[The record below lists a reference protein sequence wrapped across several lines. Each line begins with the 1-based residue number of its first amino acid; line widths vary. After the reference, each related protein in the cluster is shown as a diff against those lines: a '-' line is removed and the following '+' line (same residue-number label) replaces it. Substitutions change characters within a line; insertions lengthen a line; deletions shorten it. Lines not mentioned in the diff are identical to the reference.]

1 MINFKNKKQD
11 ICDLKEFLSIPS
23 ISIQM
28 RYKND
33 SARAAKWLVDYFK
46 KIDFNAELIK
56 TPANPLVFAEKYKIS
71 GAPTV
76 LIYSHYDVQPA
87 DPVKNWRTLPFEPAI
102 RNGNIFARGAS
113 DSKGQLLAYIK
124 GVENLFRD
132 ENKFPLNIKFI
143 IEGDEESEK
152 STLKKIF
159 KKYPQNF
166 FSDAIIIAAGSFVD
180 LGKPSICYGARG
192 LLALELEV
200 CGPKI
205 NLHSGS
211 FGGTVANPA
220 EILSQIISRL
230 KDKNGKICIPEFY
243 KNVFKISRKERSLIS
258 QLPYKKNDFLKLS
271 GAPKLFGELK
281 FSPIERVSARPS
293 LDVSSIFSG
302 YDGEGYKPIIPAKA
316 FAKLSFRLA
325 PGQKSEQI
333 FSQFKKF
340 IKKLAPSS
348 IKIKI
353 KRLDCAEPSL
363 MDRNSIV
370 ATAAKD
376 ALKDVFGH
384 KVLWYRDGGSV
395 PLIYDFQ
402 KINDNIVMIGFGLPD
417 DNLHA
422 PNEKLNLNQFFK
434 GIEFVKVFLKK
445 YAEKSILHNK
455 RGGKIL

>member
-23 ISIQM
+23 ISIQA
-28 RYKND
+28 RHKNN

-46 KIDFNAELIK
+46 KIGFDAELIR
-56 TPANPLVFAEKYKIS
+56 TSANPLVFAERCKTP

-76 LIYSHYDVQPA
+76 LIYSHYDVQPI
-87 DPVKNWRTLPFEPAI
+87 DPIKNWRTLPFKPTI
-102 RNGNIFARGAS
+102 CNGNIFARGAS
-113 DSKGQLLAYIK
+113 DSKGQLFAYIK
-124 GVENLFRD
+124 GVENLFRA
-132 ENKFPLNIKFI
+132 ENGFPLNIKFI

-152 STLKKIF
+152 SILKNIL
-159 KKYPQNF
+159 KKYPQKF

-180 LGKPSICYGARG
+180 FGKPSICYGARG

-205 NLHSGS
+205 DLHSGS

-220 EILSQIISRL
+220 EILSQIISHL
-230 KDKNGKICIPEFY
+230 KDKNGKICIPGFY
-243 KNVFKISRKERSLIS
+243 KNVFKISQKERLLIS

-281 FSPIERVSARPS
+281 FSPIERVFARPS
-293 LDVSSIFSG
+293 LDVSSIFAG

-316 FAKLSFRLA
+316 FAKLSFRLV
-325 PGQKSEQI
+325 PGQNSGKV

-340 IKKLAPSS
+340 IKKLAPSAV
-348 IKIKI
+348 KIKI

-363 MDRNSIV
+363 MDKNSIV
-370 ATAAKD
+370 AIVAKD
-376 ALKDVFGH
+376 ALKNVFGH
-384 KVLWYRDGGSV
+384 KVSWYRDGGSV
-395 PLIYDFQ
+395 PLIYDFK
-402 KINDNIVMIGFGLPD
+402 KINNNIIMVGFGLPD

-422 PNEKLNLNQFFK
+422 PNEKLNLNQFFN

-445 YAEKSILHNK
+445 YAEKSILYNK
-455 RGGKIL
+455 RGRKIL